1 LIYLISASI
10 TPTNEDPSQ
19 IILDKL
25 AESVA
30 SLFCNEDFRPTL
42 RICRPF
48 IRNRPELLHAAIS
61 NNHSDLVPKFIAIAT
76 IDLLREKNQLGETT
90 LLHAARLNRID
101 IIRAIL
107 KKQNSDKLLEDIND
121 QGQNVFHLLA
131 LNNNSDAILHLMI
144 NHLLK
149 NSIDIQEKFDHVDA
163 DNQTPLQLAISNNN
177 LLAIDHLLKYFN
189 NDIHVKNNHAVDD
202 LIERVLLSMIE

>member
-30 SLFCNEDFRPTL
+30 SLFCNEDFKPIL

-48 IRNRPELLHAAIS
+48 IRKRPELLHAAIS
-61 NNHSDLVPKFIAIAT
+61 NNHSDLIPKFIPIAT
-76 IDLLREKNQLGETT
+76 IDLLREKNRLGETT

-107 KKQNSDKLLEDIND
+107 EKQNSDKLLEDTND
-121 QGQNVFHLLA
+121 KQQNVFHLLA
-131 LNNNSDAILHLMI
+131 LNNNSDGILDLMI

-149 NSIDIQEKFDHVDA
+149 NSIDIQDKFDHIDA

-177 LLAIDHLLKYFN
+177 LSAIDHLLKYFN